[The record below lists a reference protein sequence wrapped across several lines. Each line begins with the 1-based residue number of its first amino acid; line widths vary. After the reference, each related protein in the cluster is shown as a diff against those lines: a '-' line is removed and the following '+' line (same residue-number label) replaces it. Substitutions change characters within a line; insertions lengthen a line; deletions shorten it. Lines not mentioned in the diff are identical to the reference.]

1 MNQETSN
8 PKDYQVVSFHNDTD
22 FRFTPEM
29 GCMYS
34 GRTIND
40 TTGEPGIGA
49 GVTMT
54 VPYHIGHQLAINL
67 AKAVMLKGAPSKDVA
82 NSPQGI
88 SLWSDSGLENLK
100 NSFLKD
106 LYSEEKPKSVSQA
119 DMLIA
124 KIAELNKLEERLN
137 AKLGETTVKDETVT
151 ENPSVYLDKAEVIAE
166 LTKREIK
173 FDARKSKAE
182 LEKLLVA

>member
-8 PKDYQVVSFHNDTD
+8 PKDYQVVSFHNATD
-22 FRFTPEM
+22 FRFTPEI

-34 GRTIND
+34 GRAIND
-40 TTGEPGIGA
+40 TTGQSGIGA
-49 GVTMT
+49 GITMT

-67 AKAVMLKGAPSKDVA
+67 AKAVMIKGAPVTDAKDK
-82 NSPQGI
+82 PQGV
-88 SLWSDSGLENLK
+88 SLWSDTGLENLK
-100 NSFLKD
+100 NSFLKE
-106 LYSEEKPKSVSQA
+106 LYSEEKPKDMSQA
-119 DMLIA
+119 DILIA

-137 AKLGETTVKDETVT
+137 AKLGEPEVKSE
-151 ENPSVYLDKAEVIAE
+151 EPSGAYLDKAEVIAE